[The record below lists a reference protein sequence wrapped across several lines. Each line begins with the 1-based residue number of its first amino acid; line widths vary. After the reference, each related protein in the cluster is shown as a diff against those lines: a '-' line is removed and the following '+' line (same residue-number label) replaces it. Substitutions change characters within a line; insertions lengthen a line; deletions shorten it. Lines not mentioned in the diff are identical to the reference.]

1 MTAKNSHEKKNEAA
15 KLKKVQD
22 QVKSI
27 IEVKKSFRNLE
38 TKYMI
43 FCNNKIIE
51 FLQQKQ
57 IFFSRYLCN
66 LMVMLTFDISNQIFS
81 LKI

>member
-27 IEVKKSFRNLE
+27 MEVKKSFRNLK
-38 TKYMI
+38 TK
-43 FCNNKIIE
+43 
-51 FLQQKQ
+51 
-57 IFFSRYLCN
+57 
-66 LMVMLTFDISNQIFS
+66 
-81 LKI
+81 

>member
-43 FCNNKIIE
+43 FCTNKIIE

>member
-51 FLQQKQ
+51 FFQQKQ